1 MVNVNYLSIGGRAP
15 ALVSPQLSPNSPPR
29 GTLGRGDRAQR
40 RSYHE
45 SDTALN
51 TAALPHKQIIIAGQ
65 QTDTNPIITNSWA
78 LPLSHLTQ

>member
-1 MVNVNYLSIGGRAP
+1 MVNENYLSVGGRAP

-65 QTDTNPIITNSWA
+65 QTDTNRPI
-78 LPLSHLTQ
+78 HY

>member
-51 TAALPHKQIIIAGQ
+51 TAALSHKQIIIAGQ

>member
-1 MVNVNYLSIGGRAP
+1 MVNVNYLYIGGRAP

-51 TAALPHKQIIIAGQ
+51 TAALPHKQISIAGQ